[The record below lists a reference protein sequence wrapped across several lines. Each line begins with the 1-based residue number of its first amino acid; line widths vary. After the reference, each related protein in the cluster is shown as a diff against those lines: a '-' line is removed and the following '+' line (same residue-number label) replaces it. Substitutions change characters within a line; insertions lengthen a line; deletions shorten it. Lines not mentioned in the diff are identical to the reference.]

1 MTKADIVNEI
11 AKRTGAEKV
20 LVQTIVEAFMENVK
34 NSLIENNNVYLRG
47 FGSFIIKKRATKVAR
62 NISKNTTI
70 TIPEHNIPAFKPAKS
85 FVAKVK

>member
-11 AKRTGAEKV
+11 SKDLGVEKRM
-20 LVQTIVEAFMENVK
+20 VQDIVEAYMDNVS

-85 FVAKVK
+85 FVSKVK

>member
-11 AKRTGAEKV
+11 SKDLGVEKRT
-20 LVQTIVEAFMENVK
+20 VQEIVDAFMESVR
-34 NSLIENNNVYLRG
+34 NSLSENENVYLRG

-85 FVAKVK
+85 FAAKVK